1 MEKNNQKT
9 IRKFVKRFLIS
20 LIIIVGLAL
29 GTLLVIGLFF
39 SKEVEQFLIN
49 QLNKQLNSE
58 ISVKKIELTLFEKF
72 PMASLKF
79 TDVVAKDAVTSPQ
92 KDTLL
97 KAEKVYLQFNIWDIF
112 DKKYRIKHIDVE
124 NANLKLRVNQDGTDN
139 YHFWKPSSDT
149 SSSSGFSI
157 NLVPIWF
164 RLVRFRRSE

>member
-97 KAEKVYLQFNIWDIF
+97 KA
-112 DKKYRIKHIDVE
+112 
-124 NANLKLRVNQDGTDN
+124 
-139 YHFWKPSSDT
+139 
-149 SSSSGFSI
+149 
-157 NLVPIWF
+157 
-164 RLVRFRRSE
+164 